1 MTVFRSVYLH
11 GEAPSMRI
19 DPNLEEPEGLE
30 SASAKREWDTTPAST
45 VHYGYDASG
54 RLVTLTT
61 DAGRLG

>member
-1 MTVFRSVYLH
+1 
-11 GEAPSMRI
+11 MRI